1 MLGMDMD
8 IKKFE
13 LPICISAQISIL
25 ISLIVY
31 DFNIDTKMVVSE
43 FAFYYFSPS
52 ESRFVFEEKMEY
64 LILLVYQGLPE
75 CVVGQNP
82 PASSDRQHEE
92 PGGSR
97 DCWWAPVPRS
107 TARDPAHVLAS
118 GLLGVPPDLVS
129 DQEGVIC

>member
-1 MLGMDMD
+1 MMKSM
-8 IKKFE
+8 KMMK
-13 LPICISAQISIL
+13 
-25 ISLIVY
+25 IVK
-31 DFNIDTKMVVSE
+31 IVPPGV
-43 FAFYYFSPS
+43 
-52 ESRFVFEEKMEY
+52 
-64 LILLVYQGLPE
+64 PE

-107 TARDPAHVLAS
+107 TARNPAHVLAFGS
-118 GLLGVPPDLVS
+118 LGMPPDRVP